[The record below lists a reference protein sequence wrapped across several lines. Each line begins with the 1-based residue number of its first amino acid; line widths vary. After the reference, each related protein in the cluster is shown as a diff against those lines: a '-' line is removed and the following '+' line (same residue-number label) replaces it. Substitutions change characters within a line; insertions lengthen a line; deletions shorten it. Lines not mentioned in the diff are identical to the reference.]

1 MLTADKQLNHT
12 ALAWQRE
19 ITASFLSN
27 SRHGERR
34 ERRAIVQRHTM
45 ILCCDFLGK
54 WEVGAP
60 GPRGGRLSS
69 AVDVM
74 RDLIANGV
82 KQEEFLANAELEI
95 REEEDEVVLLDTSEG
110 VRQELEVFL
119 TASICDPMA
128 FVNRERS
135 NLQSLS
141 RVLVFTVQGFQGA
154 YDKYNLMFAFQVQ
167 SVPGR
172 LSCRVFTVGVSVPQ
186 R

>member
-1 MLTADKQLNHT
+1 
-12 ALAWQRE
+12 
-19 ITASFLSN
+19 
-27 SRHGERR
+27 
-34 ERRAIVQRHTM
+34 M

-54 WEVGAP
+54 WEVGAV
-60 GPRGGRLSS
+60 GPRGGRLAT

-154 YDKYNLMFAFQVQ
+154 YDKYNLMFAFQV
-167 SVPGR
+167 SAR
-172 LSCRVFTVGVSVPQ
+172 LGVASWRFHCYVDVLVPQ

>member
-1 MLTADKQLNHT
+1 
-12 ALAWQRE
+12 
-19 ITASFLSN
+19 
-27 SRHGERR
+27 
-34 ERRAIVQRHTM
+34 M

-54 WEVGAP
+54 WEIGAV
-60 GPRGGRLSS
+60 GPRGGRLAT

-154 YDKYNLMFAFQVQ
+154 YDKYNLMFAFQVP